1 MQIEVKRVYCQSS
14 LLEELNV
21 PMPFRDYPDSFP
33 SHSRP
38 SAQIY
43 RMRNDCFAGH
53 SGTAALEGIS
63 VLANLPA
70 EGISVF
76 AGPHSALTGA
86 IEAECRPVYA
96 FSRKTPP
103 AIPTGRVFVQ
113 GAKGVN
119 LAETVKQLRY
129 EVESVPP
136 YAPHA
141 AWVVASD
148 HSIASALSNLK
159 ALMAAAGLES
169 VEPQMLRPAA
179 LRGGR

>member
-1 MQIEVKRVYCQSS
+1 
-14 LLEELNV
+14 
-21 PMPFRDYPDSFP
+21 MPVSFRDYPGSFP

-43 RMRNDCFAGH
+43 RMRGDCFAGL
-53 SGTAALEGIS
+53 SGAAGLGGIL
-63 VLANLPA
+63 VLATLPA

-76 AGPHSALTGA
+76 AGPHSALTVA
-86 IEAECRPVYA
+86 AEAECRPVYA
-96 FSRKTPP
+96 FSGKEPP

-113 GAKGVN
+113 GAKDVN
-119 LAETVKQLRY
+119 LAETVTPLRY

-141 AWVVASD
+141 AWIVASD
-148 HSIASALSNLK
+148 RSIASALSNLK
-159 ALMAAAGLES
+159 ALMAVSGLES
-169 VEPQMLRPAA
+169 VEPQMLRPAT

>member
-1 MQIEVKRVYCQSS
+1 
-14 LLEELNV
+14 
-21 PMPFRDYPDSFP
+21 MPVSFRDYPDSFP

-38 SAQIY
+38 SAPIY
-43 RMRNDCFAGH
+43 RMRDDCFAGL
-53 SGTAALEGIS
+53 SGAAGLEGMS
-63 VLANLPA
+63 VLATLPA

-86 IEAECRPVYA
+86 AEAECRPVYA
-96 FSRKTPP
+96 FSGKVPP

-113 GAKGVN
+113 GTKDVN
-119 LAETVKQLRY
+119 LAETVTPLRY

-141 AWVVASD
+141 AWIVASD
-148 HSIASALSNLK
+148 GSIASALSNLK
-159 ALMAAAGLES
+159 ALMAATGLES
-169 VEPQMLRPAA
+169 VEPQMLRPAT

>member
-1 MQIEVKRVYCQSS
+1 
-14 LLEELNV
+14 
-21 PMPFRDYPDSFP
+21 
-33 SHSRP
+33 
-38 SAQIY
+38 
-43 RMRNDCFAGH
+43 MRKDCFAGH
-53 SGTAALEGIS
+53 SGAAALEGTS
-63 VLANLPA
+63 VLATLPA
-70 EGISVF
+70 EGLSVF
-76 AGPHSALTGA
+76 AGRHSALTGA

-96 FSRKTPP
+96 FSSKVPP

-113 GAKGVN
+113 GAKDVK
-119 LAETVKQLRY
+119 LAEIVTPLRY

-159 ALMAAAGLES
+159 ALMSATRLES
-169 VEPQMLRPAA
+169 VEPQMLRPAT